1 MPQFLV
7 RFARTR
13 LFGDLPTRSGLPRA
27 LPRFFLRLGLPM
39 AVALSLA
46 ACTPSFDWRN
56 VVNEDG
62 GFSVMFPA
70 KPGLD
75 KRAVKIA
82 GQSLPMLMQSARVG
96 ETSFAVGVVT
106 LPTNDPALRA
116 AVLESLEAGL
126 AHNINASLEMHP
138 VQIDVGTPGEQVAG
152 SEFVAS
158 GAVADAHHVHRA
170 MHARFAVRGM
180 KVYEAVIV
188 APREPASEL
197 VDQFFGSLRLY

>member
-1 MPQFLV
+1 MPQFVV

-13 LFGDLPTRSGLPRA
+13 LLGDWPALSGRLRMLPRVFLRIVLPTA
-27 LPRFFLRLGLPM
+27 
-39 AVALSLA
+39 AALSLA

-75 KRAVKIA
+75 KRTVKIA

-96 ETSFAVGVVT
+96 KTSFAVGVVM
-106 LPTNDPALRA
+106 LPADDPALRA
-116 AVLESLEAGL
+116 AVLESLETGL
-126 AHNINASLEMHP
+126 AHNINAPLSTRP
-138 VQIDVGTPGEQVAG
+138 VQIDAGAPGQQVSGAEFIASGGVAG
-152 SEFVAS
+152 
-158 GAVADAHHVHRA
+158 AHHEHRA
-170 MHARFAVRGM
+170 MHARFAARGT

-188 APREPASEL
+188 APLEPTAEQ